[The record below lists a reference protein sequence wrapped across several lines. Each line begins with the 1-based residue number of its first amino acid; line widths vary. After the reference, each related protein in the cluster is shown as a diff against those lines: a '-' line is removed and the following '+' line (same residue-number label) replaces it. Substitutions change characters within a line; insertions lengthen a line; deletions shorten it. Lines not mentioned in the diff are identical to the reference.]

1 MQQTQVLAGY
11 REVSSRQRFYRLPNC
26 KVSSVLIQWENPSC
40 WHHGQE
46 TVWQNQH
53 DPNAKHPASHHP
65 SFRTKTTATTTT
77 TTHQIS
83 FKDTTRRN
91 DTWQMTL
98 QARLHSYR
106 TNNWWISWLTGQS
119 VSGVNIFSSATSTLF
134 HVKASFNWS
143 NLLAPLPSKSV
154 LQTQALFMEST
165 LQAPWAMR
173 TQEKLCVS
181 KAIFFWQRLTP

>member
-40 WHHGQE
+40 WLHGQE

-65 SFRTKTTATTTT
+65 SFRTKTT

-91 DTWQMTL
+91 DMWQMTL
-98 QARLHSYR
+98 QARLYSYR
-106 TNNWWISWLTGQS
+106 TNNRPFPSSPQPPFQREAKCEVFVMKIS
-119 VSGVNIFSSATSTLF
+119 F
-134 HVKASFNWS
+134 HSYWNW
-143 NLLAPLPSKSV
+143 NLRYYHKKNFALSLALK
-154 LQTQALFMEST
+154 E
-165 LQAPWAMR
+165 
-173 TQEKLCVS
+173 
-181 KAIFFWQRLTP
+181 RLRETRKWPI